1 MNAVSTMR
9 RVEVENTLVV
19 VVDMYI
25 NLWSNKPDTVKKF
38 RVDNMVYEGVGKC
51 GWVSAAVP

>member
-1 MNAVSTMR
+1 M
-9 RVEVENTLVV
+9 V
-19 VVDMYI
+19 VVDIYI
-25 NLWSNKPDTVKKF
+25 NLRSNKPDTVKKF